1 MVAVSACSDGD
12 GGSEDAGQS
21 PSQSASA
28 EPTPTESPSESAIA
42 TASADLTFEEFAEQL
57 DQALNDRSTALF
69 LVDPILTDIEC
80 PNELMTD
87 CGGAPTPTII
97 SGVVIGRW
105 RSEGFP
111 VSPDEFEAELNDY
124 LSTGPQ
130 LRAIAVKEVEGEDGT
145 PAYFAITA
153 VDGDPESTAHFI
165 FKEDEGAFRLQA
177 LIFAPV
183 LGDEW
188 LLGECGEC
196 YDQWEP
202 R

>member
-1 MVAVSACSDGD
+1 MLAVTACSDSD
-12 GGSEDAGQS
+12 GGGEDIDASSS
-21 PSQSASA
+21 PAVSA
-28 EPTPTESPSESAIA
+28 EPTPADSPSASA
-42 TASADLTFEEFAEQL
+42 TATVSADLTFEEFAEQL
-57 DQALNDRSTALF
+57 DQALSDQSTAPF
-69 LVDPILTDIEC
+69 LADPILTDIEC

-145 PAYFAITA
+145 PAYYAITA
-153 VDGDPESTAHFI
+153 VDGDPESTAYFI
-165 FKEDEGAFRLQA
+165 FKEDDGAFRLQA